1 MSDKENTMNWKKTV
15 VFLLVLF
22 LAFYCRAKANP
33 IDLDRLTHELQ
44 VQLDKLTEP
53 EELPGATLAVVLAE
67 GQEICLA
74 SGLADL
80 EKKRKMAPADRMFS
94 GSIGKTYV
102 AAVILQLAE
111 ENKLHIDDPVKPYF
125 KGEQW
130 YSQLPN
136 GEELTL
142 RMLLNHTAGI
152 PEYAAKAALWAEIKK
167 FPDKTWQPLDR
178 LNYILGDKPM
188 NAPGQAWNYA
198 DTHYIILGMI
208 IEKIAG
214 DTYYNELDKRI
225 LKPLKLIRTTP
236 ADKRELEGLVPG
248 YARLGAPFFISGK
261 VVADNGQ
268 YIFNPQLEWT
278 GGGLVTT
285 SRELAWWARFLYEAK
300 AFSPDSL
307 QKMLTTVDSGEG
319 FQYGLGVF
327 VWKSD
332 FGISYGHSGF
342 VPGYNSIMEYVPEYR
357 FSVALQFN
365 CDNVTKLLKKNRHDN
380 AAEFIRVVINY
391 LKQQPS
397 SLAGVSEGALRAYH

>member
-1 MSDKENTMNWKKTV
+1 MSNDFFWPVPDKENKMNWKKMM
-15 VFLLVLF
+15 VFLLLF
-22 LAFYCRAKANP
+22 FLVFYCRTKASP
-33 IDLDRLTHELQ
+33 TDLDKLTHELQ
-44 VQLDKLTEP
+44 IRLDQLIGP
-53 EELPGATLAVVLAE
+53 EELPGATLAVVLAD
-67 GQEICLA
+67 GREICLA

-80 EKKRKMAPADRMFS
+80 KKKKTMAPTDRMFS

-102 AAVILQLAE
+102 AAIILQLAE
-111 ENKLHIDDPVKPYF
+111 ENKLHLDDPVKSYF
-125 KGEQW
+125 KGERW
-130 YSQLPN
+130 YTRLPQ

-152 PEYAAKAALWAEIKK
+152 PEYAARAALWADLKK
-167 FPDKTWQPLDR
+167 FPDKIWQPLDR

-208 IEKIAG
+208 IEKITG

-225 LKPLKLIRTTP
+225 LKPFKLTRTTP
-236 ADKRELEGLVPG
+236 ADKRVLEGLVPG
-248 YARLGAPFFISGK
+248 YSRLGAPFFISGK
-261 VVADNGQ
+261 VMADNGR

-285 SRELAWWARFLYEAK
+285 SRELALWARLLYEAK
-300 AFSPDSL
+300 VFSRDSL
-307 QKMLTTVDSGEG
+307 QKMLTGVDSGEG

-327 VWKSD
+327 IWNSD

-342 VPGYNSIMEYVPEYR
+342 VPGYNSIMEYVPGYR

-365 CDNVTKLLKKNRHDN
+365 CDNVSQLLKKNRHDN
-380 AAEFIRVVINY
+380 ATEFIRIVIKY
-391 LKQQPS
+391 LKENKRT
-397 SLAGVSEGALRAYH
+397 EGL